1 MGDESPDGEL
11 ASASLVDLAVARLS
25 REILGGGSDPGE
37 RLIEEQLTRRFGISR
52 APLREVLRLLAQQGL
67 VEHVPRRGVRVA
79 TLSDRD
85 VRELYEVRD
94 VLERY
99 AVHTAFSGARPDL
112 SGVVTAL
119 EAMRAAAVRGDR
131 LDVADAHRRFHC
143 SVVALAG
150 NGQLSATH
158 GSVLLKIQLY
168 MALNLRRE
176 ADSHGGESGVHRHE
190 NVLAALKGGDPE
202 QVIAA
207 LESHGA
213 QTYIP

>member
-1 MGDESPDGEL
+1 MGDESGEL
-11 ASASLVDLAVARLS
+11 ATASLVELAVARLS
-25 REILGGGSDPGE
+25 REILSGGSDPGE

-52 APLREVLRLLAQQGL
+52 APLREALRLLAQQGL

-94 VLERY
+94 VLEQH
-99 AVHTAFSGARPDL
+99 AVRVAFSGNRPDL
-112 SGVVTAL
+112 GGVVAAL
-119 EAMRAAAVRGDR
+119 EAMRAAAERGDR

-158 GSVLLKIQLY
+158 ESVLLKIQLY

-176 ADSHGGESGVHRHE
+176 ADSRGGETGVHRHG
-190 NVLAALKGGDPE
+190 NVLAALEGGDPE